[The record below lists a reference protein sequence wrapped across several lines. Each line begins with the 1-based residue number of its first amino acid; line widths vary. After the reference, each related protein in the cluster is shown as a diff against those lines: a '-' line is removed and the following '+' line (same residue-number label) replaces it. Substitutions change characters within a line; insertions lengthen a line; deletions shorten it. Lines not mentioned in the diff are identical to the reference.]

1 MDKDLLKLQISL
13 IVLIMLSIGLLI
25 LAGKIISLNCAL
37 TAAYLY

>member
-1 MDKDLLKLQISL
+1 MDRDLLKIEISL
-13 IVLIMLSIGLLI
+13 IILIVLSIGLLI

>member
-1 MDKDLLKLQISL
+1 MDRDLLKLRISL
-13 IVLIMLSIGLLI
+13 IVLIMLSIGMLV